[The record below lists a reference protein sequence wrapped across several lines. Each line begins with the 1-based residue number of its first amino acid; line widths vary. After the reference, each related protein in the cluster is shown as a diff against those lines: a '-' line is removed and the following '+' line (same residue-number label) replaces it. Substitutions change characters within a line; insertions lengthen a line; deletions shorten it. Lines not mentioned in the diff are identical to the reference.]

1 LERDEMDGQ
10 LDWAKTELFAERC
23 HSREKI
29 ESLQE
34 VTDQQESLDVQVSKP
49 QHELEE
55 CRIRVGTQDKM
66 LAQKELQ
73 LAGLQEKCETLQTE
87 RDNLKRK
94 LQHLK
99 SQHCRELEEAQEKA
113 HAVMEHTEELCSLKC
128 LHWTEGGT
136 ATSLCRQRKA
146 RDLELRRLQMSMGQ

>member
-1 LERDEMDGQ
+1 
-10 LDWAKTELFAERC
+10 
-23 HSREKI
+23 
-29 ESLQE
+29 
-34 VTDQQESLDVQVSKP
+34 
-49 QHELEE
+49 
-55 CRIRVGTQDKM
+55 M

-73 LAGLQEKCETLQTE
+73 LVGLQEKCETLQTE

-113 HAVMEHTEELCSLKC
+113 HAVMQQQLSIQRQQIEEEKDQALNSLRTCLIQELCSLKC
-128 LHWTEGGT
+128 VHWTEGGT

-146 RDLELRRLQMSMGQ
+146 RDLELRRLQMSMALEGHASENSFCHQTFAIPQVQDKADKVQECIHD